1 MYKIYK
7 ISEGDTLESIAK
19 DNNTTIQK
27 LLEINGIDENHK
39 LIPNTYLIVP
49 TVQEQ
54 LFDNYVVQKGDTV
67 YEIAKRLG
75 VDANQLLLL
84 NGLSEY
90 DYIYPEQVIII
101 PKSGTAFYI
110 TSEGNTLESAAKKM
124 DTNVG
129 ALILQNENIYLLP
142 GQLLVYKKNK

>member
-7 ISEGDTLESIAK
+7 ICEGDTLESIAK

-129 ALILQNENIYLLP
+129 ALILQNENIYR
-142 GQLLVYKKNK
+142 N